1 MPVQTGSEA
10 GIARC
15 AVDAAVFAPDVCNW
29 PYINHL
35 RFLSQFGTRLA
46 FQNGVETEM
55 NANGAAPSNEPQGI
69 WLSDQSVRQMRSQ
82 LHELANTLTGV
93 MIAGGLLTQFL
104 EGGSLAGYAAD
115 VCEASERGSLLVCE
129 LRGHLLAACGEAVQ
143 RIKAVVS
150 TSHPNVSG

>member
-1 MPVQTGSEA
+1 
-10 GIARC
+10 
-15 AVDAAVFAPDVCNW
+15 
-29 PYINHL
+29 
-35 RFLSQFGTRLA
+35 
-46 FQNGVETEM
+46 M

-69 WLSDQSVRQMRSQ
+69 WLSHQSVRQMRSQ

-129 LRGHLLAACGEAVQ
+129 LRGHLLAACGEAEAIGAVPPRAQ
-143 RIKAVVS
+143 REDKRAAE
-150 TSHPNVSG
+150 P